1 MLNDA
6 VESLRDIFTPPFRSV
21 LLKSLG
27 LTIGLLVLL
36 WLGIQGGLQVFLTSQ
51 DMWVNAILSVL
62 AGLGLLIGLGFL
74 VAPVTTLIAGLFLD
88 DIAETVETT
97 RFAGDPVGRAMPLGR
112 SLLITLR
119 FTGVVILGNLLAL
132 ALLLVPGVNI
142 LAFFVVNAYLI
153 SREYFEAA
161 AMRYRPPEEARAMR
175 KAFAPK
181 VFLAGLLI
189 AVVLAI
195 PIVNLVTPLFA
206 TALMVRLH
214 KALSAGDPRV
224 VRVSAAPRG

>member
-27 LTIGLLVLL
+27 LTVALLALL
-36 WLGIQGGLQVFLTSQ
+36 WIGVEGVLQTFLTSQ
-51 DMWVNAILSVL
+51 DVWVNAILSLL
-62 AGLGLLIGLGFL
+62 AGVGLLVGLGFL

-97 RFAGDPVGRAMPLGR
+97 RFSGDPVGRAMPLGR
-112 SLLITLR
+112 SLVITLR
-119 FTGVVILGNLLAL
+119 FTGVVILGNILAL

-142 LAFFVVNAYLI
+142 VAFFVVNAYLI

-175 KAFAPK
+175 KAYALK

-189 AVVLAI
+189 AGLLAI

-214 KALSAGDPRV
+214 KVLSAGDPRV
-224 VRVSAAPRG
+224 VRITAAPRS